1 MATRFGCP
9 NTIQSPLPSPDSI
22 DVKDYD
28 CMIEGI
34 EFFLKLER
42 EILKPR
48 TWSQFVAI
56 TNCTHT
62 TSCATSIGLRVVKWF
77 SFVGP
82 AHVGR

>member
-1 MATRFGCP
+1 MP
-9 NTIQSPLPSPDSI
+9 KHDPEPLPSPDSI

-28 CMIEGI
+28 CLIEGI

-56 TNCTHT
+56 TNCTHK

-77 SFVGP
+77 SFVGR
-82 AHVGR
+82 ARVGR